1 MNQLEKGIFI
11 SQIKYVKEIWKKFAM
26 EDCKVVSTPIDTS
39 CKLTKDDES
48 PLVNKSMHRSMIGS
62 LLYLTAT
69 RPDILQAVCMVA
81 RFQSS
86 PLKRFI

>member
-1 MNQLEKGIFI
+1 
-11 SQIKYVKEIWKKFAM
+11 M
-26 EDCKVVSTPIDTS
+26 EDCKVVSTPMNTS

-48 PLVNKSMHRSMIGS
+48 PLVNESMYRSMIGN

-81 RFQSS
+81 CF
-86 PLKRFI
+86 

>member
-1 MNQLEKGIFI
+1 
-11 SQIKYVKEIWKKFAM
+11 M
-26 EDCKVVSTPIDTS
+26 EDCKVVSTPKYTS

-48 PLVNKSMHRSMIGS
+48 PLVTESMYRSMIGI

-81 RFQSS
+81 HFQPS
-86 PLKRFI
+86 PKESHLVGIK